1 MNLARS
7 ALLWVSENRKLRAT
21 LPRYKFVRHAVTRFM
36 PGEELSDAVRA
47 ARVLQGQS
55 IKTIFTRLGEN
66 VADGEEARAVAD
78 HYCDSLKEIK
88 KEGLDAYV
96 SVKLTQLGLD
106 LREDVCYENLCRIV
120 EEAVRRKNW
129 VWIDMEQSSYVD
141 RTLGIYRRIRSSF
154 SNVGVCLQAY
164 LYRTQKDVE
173 DLLPLKPAI
182 RLVKGAYAEPATVA
196 FPKKADVDA
205 NFFALSKSILG
216 HAKKGVFF
224 GIATHDPVLISRLQW
239 EAQRQGL
246 GKDEF
251 EFQLLYG
258 IKTDVQKKLAEEGY
272 RIRSLIS
279 YGSYWFPWYV
289 RRLAERPANI
299 LFAAKSLLA
308 R

>member
-1 MNLARS
+1 MSLARN
-7 ALLWVSENRKLRAT
+7 ALLWISENRKLRAT
-21 LPRYKFVRHAVTRFM
+21 LPRYKFVRRAVTRFM

-47 ARVLQGQS
+47 AKELREKT
-55 IKTIFTRLGEN
+55 INTIFTRLGEN
-66 VADGEEARAVAD
+66 IADREEARAVAG
-78 HYCDSLKEIK
+78 HYSDSLREIK
-88 KEGLDAYV
+88 KERLDTYV
-96 SVKLTQLGLD
+96 SVKLTQLGLE
-106 LREDVCYENLCRIV
+106 LSEDVCYENLVQVV
-120 EEAVRRKNW
+120 EEAERQKNR
-129 VWIDMEQSSYVD
+129 VWIDMEQSGYVD

-164 LYRTQKDVE
+164 LYRTQKDIE
-173 DLLPLKPAI
+173 DLLPLKPSI

-205 NFFALSKSILG
+205 NFFSLSKLILE
-216 HAKKGVFF
+216 HARKGVLF

-258 IKTDVQKKLAEEGY
+258 IKTDLQRKLAEEGY
-272 RIRSLIS
+272 RVRSLIS
-279 YGSYWFPWYV
+279 DGSFWFPWYV
-289 RRLAERPANI
+289 RRLAERPANV
-299 LFAAKSLLA
+299 LFVAKSILA

>member
-1 MNLARS
+1 MSLARN
-7 ALLWVSENRKLRAT
+7 ALLWISENRKLRAT
-21 LPRYKFVRHAVTRFM
+21 LPRYKFVRRAVTRFM

-47 ARVLQGQS
+47 AKELQEKT
-55 IKTIFTRLGEN
+55 INTIFTRLGEN
-66 VADGEEARAVAD
+66 IADREEAHAVAG
-78 HYCDSLKEIK
+78 HYSDSLRQIK
-88 KEGLDAYV
+88 KERLDTCV
-96 SVKLTQLGLD
+96 SVKLTQLGLE
-106 LREDVCYENLCRIV
+106 LSEDVCYENLVQVV
-120 EEAVRRKNW
+120 EEAERQKNR
-129 VWIDMEQSSYVD
+129 VWIDMEQSGYVD

-164 LYRTQKDVE
+164 LYRTQKDIE
-173 DLLPLKPAI
+173 DLLPLKPSI

-205 NFFALSKSILG
+205 NFFSLSKLILE
-216 HAKKGVFF
+216 HARKGVLF

-258 IKTDVQKKLAEEGY
+258 IKTDLQRKLAEEGY
-272 RIRSLIS
+272 RVRSLIS
-279 YGSYWFPWYV
+279 YGSFWFPWYI
-289 RRLAERPANI
+289 RRLAERPANV
-299 LFAAKSLLA
+299 LFVAKSILA

>member
-1 MNLARS
+1 MSLARN
-7 ALLWVSENRKLRAT
+7 ALLWISENRKLRAT
-21 LPRYKFVRHAVTRFM
+21 LPRYKFVRRAVTRFM

-47 ARVLQGQS
+47 AKELQEKT
-55 IKTIFTRLGEN
+55 INTIFTRLGEN
-66 VADGEEARAVAD
+66 IADREEARAVAG
-78 HYCDSLKEIK
+78 HYSDSLREIK
-88 KEGLDAYV
+88 KERLDTYV
-96 SVKLTQLGLD
+96 SVKLTQLGLE
-106 LREDVCYENLCRIV
+106 LSEDVCYENLVQVV
-120 EEAVRRKNW
+120 EEAERQKNR
-129 VWIDMEQSSYVD
+129 VWIDMEQSGYVD

-164 LYRTQKDVE
+164 LYRTQKDIE
-173 DLLPLKPAI
+173 DLLPLKPSI

-205 NFFALSKSILG
+205 NFFSLSKLILE
-216 HAKKGVFF
+216 HARKGVLF

-258 IKTDVQKKLAEEGY
+258 IKTDLQRKLAEEGY
-272 RIRSLIS
+272 RVRSLIS
-279 YGSYWFPWYV
+279 YGSFWFPWYV
-289 RRLAERPANI
+289 RRLAERPANV
-299 LFAAKSLLA
+299 LFVAKSILA

>member
-1 MNLARS
+1 MSLARN
-7 ALLWVSENRKLRAT
+7 ALLWISENRKLRAT
-21 LPRYKFVRHAVTRFM
+21 LPRYKFVRRAVTRFM

-47 ARVLQGQS
+47 AKELQEKT
-55 IKTIFTRLGEN
+55 INTIFTRLGEN
-66 VADGEEARAVAD
+66 IADREEARAVAG
-78 HYCDSLKEIK
+78 HYSDSLREIK
-88 KEGLDAYV
+88 KERLDTYV
-96 SVKLTQLGLD
+96 SVKLTQLGLE
-106 LREDVCYENLCRIV
+106 LSEDVCYENLVQVV
-120 EEAVRRKNW
+120 EEAERQKNR
-129 VWIDMEQSSYVD
+129 VWIDMEQSGYVD

-164 LYRTQKDVE
+164 LYRTQKDIE
-173 DLLPLKPAI
+173 DLLPLKPSI

-205 NFFALSKSILG
+205 NFFSLSKLILE
-216 HAKKGVFF
+216 HARKGVLF

-258 IKTDVQKKLAEEGY
+258 IKTDLQRKLAEEGY
-272 RIRSLIS
+272 RVRSLIS
-279 YGSYWFPWYV
+279 YGSFWFPWYV
-289 RRLAERPANI
+289 RRLAERPANV
-299 LFAAKSLLA
+299 LFVAKSMLT